1 MLARDF
7 TPEPVSVDLSAR
19 TEMVKLTAATTE
31 WVFDAMATVAGVNAS
46 KEQLLE
52 VNGKAN
58 EHRVRNT
65 VKLDTNIVGPYYF
78 YSQLNTRVLFC
89 WSCLVVCVC
98 WFGDVVPEKWQSY
111 QRVSVL

>member
-19 TEMVKLTAATTE
+19 TEMVKLKAATME
-31 WVFDAMATVAGVNAS
+31 WVFDAMATVAGGNAS
-46 KEQLLE
+46 EEQLLE

-58 EHRVRNT
+58 KHRVCNT

-78 YSQLNTRVLFC
+78 YSQMNTRVFC
-89 WSCLVVCVC
+89 WSCLVVCVN
-98 WFGDVVPEKWQSY
+98 WFGDVPEKWHSY